1 MEPGHWPSEH
11 SDALR
16 DYFLKGMSY
25 AEIGRQINARFGT
38 AYTRS
43 AVAGRA
49 KRLGLVAPQWVMSP
63 SIAPSL
69 PGEAGLLSPR
79 RPAFVAPQWVMSP
92 SIAPSLPGEAG
103 LLSPRR
109 PALLNLPPKSALK
122 PAAQVKLRCVGV
134 QPRLV
139 QLVELAKA
147 DCRYPYGGD
156 KDGEEIA
163 FCGHPR
169 QPGSSYCAPHARL
182 TRRSGAAS
190 ARVAGPVVL
199 RLVSA
204 A

>member
-1 MEPGHWPSEH
+1 MELGHWPSEH

-16 DYFLKGMSY
+16 DYFLKGISY
-25 AEIGRQINARFGT
+25 AEIGRRINARFGT

-49 KRLGLVAPQWVMSP
+49 KRLGLVAPERVTSP
-63 SIAPSL
+63 SIVPSL
-69 PGEAGLLSPR
+69 PGAAGHLS
-79 RPAFVAPQWVMSP
+79 RPA
-92 SIAPSLPGEAG
+92 
-103 LLSPRR
+103 
-109 PALLNLPPKSALK
+109 LNLPPKSALK
-122 PAAQVKLRCVGV
+122 PARAKLRCVGV

-139 QLVELAKA
+139 QLVDLAPA

-169 QPGSSYCAPHARL
+169 QPASSYCAPHARL

>member
-1 MEPGHWPSEH
+1 MEPGQWPSEH

-38 AYTRS
+38 AYTRN
-43 AVAGRA
+43 AVVGRA
-49 KRLGLVAPQWVMSP
+49 KRLGLVIPEWMTSP
-63 SIAPSL
+63 SIVPPL
-69 PGEAGLLSPR
+69 PGESLVPPR
-79 RPAFVAPQWVMSP
+79 RSA
-92 SIAPSLPGEAG
+92 LPN
-103 LLSPRR
+103 
-109 PALLNLPPKSALK
+109 LNLPPKSAMK
-122 PAAQVKLRCVGV
+122 PAALGRLRCVGV
-134 QPRLV
+134 QPRLI
-139 QLVELAKA
+139 ELAELEAA

-156 KDGEEIA
+156 KDGEEIT

-182 TRRSGAAS
+182 TRRSGAA
-190 ARVAGPVVL
+190 AVRIAAPVVL

>member
-25 AEIGRQINARFGT
+25 ADIGRQINARFGT
-38 AYTRS
+38 AYTRN

-49 KRLGLVAPQWVMSP
+49 KRLGLIVQVRVTSP
-63 SIAPSL
+63 SIVPTSPSGACLIL
-69 PGEAGLLSPR
+69 PH
-79 RPAFVAPQWVMSP
+79 RPAS
-92 SIAPSLPGEAG
+92 
-103 LLSPRR
+103 
-109 PALLNLPPKSALK
+109 LNLPPKSALK
-122 PAAQVKLRCVGV
+122 PAAPVKLRCVGV

-139 QLVELAKA
+139 PLVELARD

-156 KDGEEIA
+156 KDGEAIT

-182 TRRSGAAS
+182 TCRAGAGAA
-190 ARVAGPVVL
+190 RLAGPVVL

>member
-38 AYTRS
+38 AYTRN
-43 AVAGRA
+43 AVVGRA
-49 KRLGLVAPQWVMSP
+49 KRLGLVVPEWMASP
-63 SIAPSL
+63 ALAPSL
-69 PGEAGLLSPR
+69 PAEAGLLSR
-79 RPAFVAPQWVMSP
+79 RRAA
-92 SIAPSLPGEAG
+92 LPY
-103 LLSPRR
+103 LSV
-109 PALLNLPPKSALK
+109 PPKSAMK

-139 QLVELAKA
+139 QLVELEPA

-169 QPGSSYCAPHARL
+169 QPGSSYCPPHARL
-182 TRRSGAAS
+182 ARRSGAVS
-190 ARVAGPVVL
+190 ARPARPVVL

>member
-16 DYFLKGMSY
+16 DYFLKGISY
-25 AEIGRQINARFGT
+25 AEIGRRINARFGT

-49 KRLGLVAPQWVMSP
+49 KRLGLVAPERVTSP
-63 SIAPSL
+63 SIVPSL
-69 PGEAGLLSPR
+69 PGEAGHLSPR
-79 RPAFVAPQWVMSP
+79 RPA
-92 SIAPSLPGEAG
+92 
-103 LLSPRR
+103 
-109 PALLNLPPKSALK
+109 LNLPPKSALK
-122 PAAQVKLRCVGV
+122 PARVKLRCVGV

-139 QLVELAKA
+139 QLVDLAPA

-163 FCGHPR
+163 FCGHPC
-169 QPGSSYCAPHARL
+169 QPASSYCAPHARL

>member
-38 AYTRS
+38 AYTRN

-49 KRLGLVAPQWVMSP
+49 KRLGLAAPTRMRGP
-63 SIAPSL
+63 SIVPSL
-69 PGEAGLLSPR
+69 PSGA
-79 RPAFVAPQWVMSP
+79 RP
-92 SIAPSLPGEAG
+92 IAPP
-103 LLSPRR
+103 R
-109 PALLNLPPKSALK
+109 PALPNLNLPPKSAMK
-122 PAAQVKLRCVGV
+122 PARAKLRCVGV
-134 QPRLV
+134 QPRLIP
-139 QLVELAKA
+139 LVELARG

-156 KDGEEIA
+156 REGEEIA

-169 QPGSSYCAPHARL
+169 QPGSSYCTPHARL
-182 TRRSGAAS
+182 TCRSGAEA
-190 ARVAGPVVL
+190 ARIAGPVML

>member
-25 AEIGRQINARFGT
+25 AEIARQINARFGT
-38 AYTRS
+38 AYTRN
-43 AVAGRA
+43 AVIGRA
-49 KRLGLVAPQWVMSP
+49 KRLGLVIPEWIASP
-63 SIAPSL
+63 SLAPYL
-69 PGEAGLLSPR
+69 PGEAPVSPR
-79 RPAFVAPQWVMSP
+79 RAVLPNLNVPPQSAM
-92 SIAPSLPGEAG
+92 
-103 LLSPRR
+103 
-109 PALLNLPPKSALK
+109 KSAVRLE
-122 PAAQVKLRCVGV
+122 LRCVGV
-134 QPRLV
+134 QPRLI
-139 QLVELAKA
+139 QLVELDPT

-156 KDGEEIA
+156 KEGEAVA

-169 QPGSSYCAPHARL
+169 QPGSSYCAPHAGL

-199 RLVSA
+199 KLVVA

>member
-25 AEIGRQINARFGT
+25 AEIRREINARFGT
-38 AYTRS
+38 AYTRN

-49 KRLGLVAPQWVMSP
+49 KRLGLAAPARMTSP
-63 SIAPSL
+63 SIVPSL
-69 PGEAGLLSPR
+69 PSGACLIGPPR
-79 RPAFVAPQWVMSP
+79 AAVPN
-92 SIAPSLPGEAG
+92 
-103 LLSPRR
+103 
-109 PALLNLPPKSALK
+109 LNLPPKSAMK
-122 PAAQVKLRCVGV
+122 PARVKLRCVGV

-139 QLVELAKA
+139 ALGELGRD

-156 KDGEEIA
+156 KDGEGIA

-169 QPGSSYCAPHARL
+169 QPGFSYCTPHARL
-182 TRRSGAAS
+182 TRRSDAAS
-190 ARVAGPVVL
+190 ARAAGPVVL
-199 RLVSA
+199 RLISA

>member
-38 AYTRS
+38 AYTRN
-43 AVAGRA
+43 AVVGRA
-49 KRLGLVAPQWVMSP
+49 KRLGLVVPEWMASP
-63 SIAPSL
+63 ALAPSL
-69 PGEAGLLSPR
+69 PYLS
-79 RPAFVAPQWVMSP
+79 V
-92 SIAPSLPGEAG
+92 
-103 LLSPRR
+103 
-109 PALLNLPPKSALK
+109 PPKSAMK

-139 QLVELAKA
+139 QLVELEPA

-169 QPGSSYCAPHARL
+169 QPGSSYCPPHARL
-182 TRRSGAAS
+182 ARRSGAVS
-190 ARVAGPVVL
+190 ARPARPVVL

>member
-1 MEPGHWPSEH
+1 MEPGQWPSEH

-43 AVAGRA
+43 AVVGRA
-49 KRLGLVAPQWVMSP
+49 KRLGLVVPEWMTSP
-63 SIAPSL
+63 SIVPTL
-69 PGEAGLLSPR
+69 PGEPSLISPR
-79 RPAFVAPQWVMSP
+79 RSA
-92 SIAPSLPGEAG
+92 LPN
-103 LLSPRR
+103 LS
-109 PALLNLPPKSALK
+109 LPPKSAMK
-122 PAAQVKLRCVGV
+122 PAARVKLRCVGV
-134 QPRLV
+134 QPRLI
-139 QLVELAKA
+139 QLVELEPA

-156 KDGEEIA
+156 RDGEDIT

-182 TRRSGAAS
+182 ARRSEAAS
-190 ARVAGPVVL
+190 ARAAGPVVL
-199 RLVSA
+199 KLVSA

>member
-25 AEIGRQINARFGT
+25 GTIGKEINARFGT
-38 AYTRS
+38 AYTRN

-49 KRLGLVAPQWVMSP
+49 KRLGLGAPARMTSP
-63 SIAPSL
+63 SIVPSL
-69 PGEAGLLSPR
+69 PSGACL
-79 RPAFVAPQWVMSP
+79 VASH
-92 SIAPSLPGEAG
+92 
-103 LLSPRR
+103 R
-109 PALLNLPPKSALK
+109 PALPSLNLPPKSAMK
-122 PAAQVKLRCVGV
+122 AARVKLRCVGV
-134 QPRLV
+134 QPRLIP
-139 QLVELAKA
+139 LAELARG

-156 KDGEEIA
+156 KDGEEIT

-169 QPGSSYCAPHARL
+169 QPGASYCAPHARL
-182 TRRSGAAS
+182 TLRSGAAS
-190 ARVAGPVVL
+190 PRVTGPVVL

>member
-16 DYFLKGMSY
+16 DYFRRGMSY

-38 AYTRS
+38 AYTRN
-43 AVAGRA
+43 AVVGRA
-49 KRLGLVAPQWVMSP
+49 KRLGLIVPVRTASP
-63 SIAPSL
+63 SIVPLLPSGACLFL
-69 PGEAGLLSPR
+69 PH
-79 RPAFVAPQWVMSP
+79 
-92 SIAPSLPGEAG
+92 
-103 LLSPRR
+103 R
-109 PALLNLPPKSALK
+109 PALLNLPPKSAMK

-134 QPRLV
+134 RPRLV
-139 QLVELAKA
+139 PLVELASE

-156 KDGEEIA
+156 KDGEEIT

-169 QPGSSYCAPHARL
+169 EPGSSYCTPHARL
-182 TRRSGAAS
+182 TRRAGTGS